1 MEKAVLLPN
10 GCEACFVS
18 EVDDFLKQNNL
29 AFQGDFSDEYLKSVR
44 RKNLKAQ
51 RDDAFND
58 FILTYKKRIWNE

>member
-10 GCEACFVS
+10 GCEACFAG